1 MSSIINK
8 IKSPIEAYFSSLLN
22 EYKAPI
28 KNYFT
33 PSSRSFERGLP
44 SIPLERLESSGRT
57 FYEGTALSLEDLE
70 RAQQIIFGLGRE
82 LEVSEKALNN
92 VKIHII
98 LPPIRPMSVVNRDNI
113 FYPSHRI
120 CIPEADVL
128 TLLEKRTP
136 IDHIKHRALFNAMN
150 TMDKTALSNI
160 IPNYDKES
168 KDLINAT
175 LDELRWCFSP
185 EEVKAVLAHEFGH
198 IAYRNQPFSFSRFLS
213 SAKRLAQNTL
223 RDPVAHL
230 AWGLLGSYL
239 TYPLISPIKMILT
252 SIAVAAASQFTIPAN
267 KTEENFAD
275 TFSRKIPV
283 LQQALKRHFQRGANI
298 FISTKHIILNP
309 YSGIKKKVYS
319 FLFDIALKRQQKGD
333 VHGSLAERVTALS

>member
-1 MSSIINK
+1 MSSI
-8 IKSPIEAYFSSLLN
+8 LN
-22 EYKAPI
+22 AVKESV

-33 PSSRSFERGLP
+33 PFNFEEGLP
-44 SIPLERLESSGRT
+44 SIPPERLETSGRT
-57 FYEGTALSLEDLE
+57 FYDGTALSLEDLE
-70 RAQQIIFGLGRE
+70 RAQQIIFDLGRE

-98 LPPIRPMSVVNRDNI
+98 PSPNTTMGVLNMNSI
-113 FYPSHRI
+113 FYSSYRI
-120 CIPEADVL
+120 CISEADVL
-128 TLLEKRTP
+128 TLLKKRTP
-136 IDHIKHRALFNAMN
+136 IEHIKHRPVFHAMN

-160 IPNYDKES
+160 TTNHDQKS
-168 KDLINAT
+168 KDLINT
-175 LDELRWCFSP
+175 TIQEMRWCFSP
-185 EEVKAVLAHEFGH
+185 EEVKGVLAHEFGH
-198 IAYRNQPFSFSRFLS
+198 IAYRNQPFSLSRFLS
-213 SAKRLAQNTL
+213 QSKCLAQNTL

-283 LQQALKRHFQRGANI
+283 LQQALKGYFQRGANV
-298 FISTKHIILNP
+298 FISVRYMVLNP

-319 FLFDIALKRQQKGD
+319 FLFALKRLQKGD
-333 VHGSLAERVTALS
+333 VHGSHAERVAALS